1 MSPKCPHLNIYQTSE
16 IQHVNFISYMSPIGP
31 QLDIDHTSETQQ
43 VNSGPPDF
51 PPEPLYS

>member
-1 MSPKCPHLNIYQTSE
+1 MSPKCPHLNIYQISE

-31 QLDIDHTSETQQ
+31 QLDIDHTSETQH

>member
-1 MSPKCPHLNIYQTSE
+1 MSPKCPHLNIYHTSE
-16 IQHVNFISYMSPIGP
+16 IQHVNFISYMSPKGP
-31 QLDIDHTSETQQ
+31 QLDIDHTSETQH